1 MLCGEGGASVVL
13 LLGGGGWFWSAEI
26 RVARVAASAVLRRVV
41 KSVARV
47 GGRSAMMCG
56 GDGGNVVVH
65 RMMVR
70 KWCLWVGCVLWWCVC
85 VCKKIFFD
93 LTRSVVKWV

>member
-1 MLCGEGGASVVL
+1 MVVLLTEGGEGGVSVVL
-13 LLGGGGWFWSAEI
+13 LSGGGGWFWSAEM
-26 RVARVAASAVLRRVV
+26 RAARVRASVVLRRVV

-56 GDGGNVVVH
+56 GDGDNVVLH

-70 KWCLWVGCVLWWCVC
+70 K
-85 VCKKIFFD
+85 
-93 LTRSVVKWV
+93 